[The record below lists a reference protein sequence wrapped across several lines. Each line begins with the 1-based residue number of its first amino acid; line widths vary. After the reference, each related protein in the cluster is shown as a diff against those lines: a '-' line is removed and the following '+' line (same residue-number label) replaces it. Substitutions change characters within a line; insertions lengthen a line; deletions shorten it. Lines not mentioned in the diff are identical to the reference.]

1 MLPGSGAVY
10 TLNTILY
17 VNNIKSVIKMSRVK
31 AQSNDFCWLQHKGKQ
46 SEIGNPESIN
56 KKKLRKKYIKKQ
68 ILQTELK
75 THHHVGVSA
84 V

>member
-17 VNNIKSVIKMSRVK
+17 VNNIKSVIKMSRDK
-31 AQSNDFCWLQHKGKQ
+31 AQSNDFCWLQHKGKL

-56 KKKLRKKYIKKQ
+56 
-68 ILQTELK
+68 
-75 THHHVGVSA
+75 
-84 V
+84 